1 MVDITSLRST
11 AERLISENGRDVTL
25 VKRDRT
31 AGDGAK
37 PWRGPASPGTDV
49 SVTAKAV
56 FVDFE
61 EGDFAAT
68 LVRRGDKRALVSA
81 KVIEDINS
89 AAALEEFDVV
99 LDGDVEWKIIST
111 TVIEPG
117 SSRVLYDMQL
127 RK

>member
-61 EGDFAAT
+61 EEDFAAT

-81 KVIEDINS
+81 KVIEELNS
-89 AAALEEFDVV
+89 TAVLEEFDVV
-99 LDGDVEWKIIST
+99 LDGTVEWKIVST
-111 TVIEPG
+111 TIIEPG
-117 SSRVLYDMQL
+117 PSRVLYDLQL